1 MKPEIKI
8 ELFGKV
14 RILDEVFL
22 YIGPAPGSSTMV
34 FQNPD
39 SRETKLLNGDQ
50 LARALTSGAASILSA
65 PEVAGRQ
72 LEAFELAPPKISPAK
87 LMEGKTRR
95 FVTNF
100 WDGQPANRQKRR
112 FYGAFLGQALKAA
125 RAAGLAFE
133 VTERMLEADLKKG
146 APGHRHLSF
155 FISKRGT
162 QGGRKVDH
170 DVETQLQAAVR
181 HFYRKGGRSYD
192 DCISLFT
199 DGLPALNA
207 KRLEN
212 NVSPTTTTYWESTI
226 RRRILAA
233 RNHENVSTQQN
244 KRVADAEFRGST
256 IGRNYQEPLELV
268 VIDNTVIDVH
278 VVDSRSG
285 VPLGR
290 PVLSVAICVT
300 TRCIVGYLISF
311 EPPSTARL
319 LTLVKRVISD
329 KSYVKKIVPDLV
341 DEWNHYG
348 IPQLFLLDRA
358 LENLGRG
365 LRESCASIGIDL
377 DWAPPENGQYKAW
390 VEVLFRTFNTLLF
403 HTLPGAVAHS
413 PKEMR
418 LLQLKPAS
426 GAVLTLKE
434 LEILVVKVISVY
446 ENRGHSQTKEIPSL
460 RMRELLR
467 DHPRRMLPDIRMI
480 DELIGETAQ
489 CNLWTYGIN
498 LRGNR
503 FQNSAAT
510 SMFRD
515 GLMGPQ
521 LALKGKRTKAKSVQ
535 VTVRYDAE
543 DCSRIVVVGQV
554 NGKVTSE
561 EYTNIH
567 PDYAVSLSFR
577 LDREIRQ
584 FAKFKNMLFETEPQ
598 RLAARVALAQEVD
611 ALFEVGTPGQQRRA
625 REVMSQRDKL
635 EALELSGQ
643 HDDPQL
649 TNQPQPE
656 VTLIAPPGNSP
667 TRAATQLGAPPRGV
681 RKSKKTQARRKEMR
695 AQLAR
700 KIGEEPEASSPDF
713 YRDTDLP
720 SFLKGGKQ

>member
-14 RILDEVFL
+14 RILGEVFL
-22 YIGPAPGSSTMV
+22 YTGPAPGSSAMV

-39 SRETKLLNGDQ
+39 SGEIKLLNGDQ
-50 LARALTSGAASILSA
+50 LARALASGAASILSIQGVEGSHA
-65 PEVAGRQ
+65 D
-72 LEAFELAPPKISPAK
+72 AFEPAPPNVSAAK
-87 LMEGKTRR
+87 LMEGKTRH

-100 WDGQPANRQKRR
+100 WDGQPAHRKKRR
-112 FYGAFLGQALKAA
+112 YFQVFLGQALKAA
-125 RAAGLAFE
+125 RAAGLVFE
-133 VTERMLEADLKKG
+133 VTERMLESDLKKG
-146 APGHRHLSF
+146 GPGHRHLSS

-162 QGGRKVDH
+162 QGGRRVDH
-170 DVETQLQAAVR
+170 DVEKLLQVAVR

-192 DCISLFT
+192 DCVTIFT
-199 DGLPALNA
+199 DGLTALNA
-207 KRLEN
+207 ARRKN
-212 NVSPTTTTYWESTI
+212 NIPPTTTTYWESTV

-233 RNHENVSTQQN
+233 RNYENVSSQQN

-256 IGRNYQEPLELV
+256 IGRNYKEPLELV

-278 VVDSRSG
+278 IVDAKTG

-290 PVLSVAICVT
+290 PILSIAICVT
-300 TRCIVGYLISF
+300 TRCIVGYLVSF

-358 LENLGRG
+358 LENMARG

-377 DWAPPENGQYKAW
+377 DWAPPANGQYKAW
-390 VEVLFRTFNTLLF
+390 VEVIFRTFNNHLF
-403 HTLPGAVAHS
+403 HILPGAVAHS

-426 GAVLTLKE
+426 GAILTLKE
-434 LEILVVKVISVY
+434 LEVLIVKAIVAY

-460 RMRELLR
+460 RMRELLQ

-503 FQNSAAT
+503 FQNAAAT

-515 GLMGPQ
+515 SLLGPQ
-521 LALKGKRTKAKSVQ
+521 LVQKRKRTKARSVQ

-543 DCSRIVVVGQV
+543 DCSRIIVVGQV
-554 NGKVTSE
+554 DGKITSE

-567 PDYAVSLSFR
+567 ANYAVGLSFR
-577 LDREIRQ
+577 LDQEIRR

-598 RLAARVALAQEVD
+598 RLAARVALAEEVD
-611 ALFEVGTPGQQRRA
+611 ALFAVGTPRQQRRA
-625 REVMSQRDKL
+625 REVMSQRDRL
-635 EALELSGQ
+635 EALDELDL
-643 HDDPQL
+643 HDDPPPIEQSQL
-649 TNQPQPE
+649 D
-656 VTLIAPPGNSP
+656 VTLIDPPGNSP
-667 TRAATQLGAPPRGV
+667 ARAATQLGAPPRGLS
-681 RKSKKTQARRKEMR
+681 KSKMTRARRKEMR

-700 KIGEEPEASSPDF
+700 KRGEDQEVERHSL
-713 YRDTDLP
+713 YLDTDLP
-720 SFLKGGKQ
+720 SFLTRSKQ